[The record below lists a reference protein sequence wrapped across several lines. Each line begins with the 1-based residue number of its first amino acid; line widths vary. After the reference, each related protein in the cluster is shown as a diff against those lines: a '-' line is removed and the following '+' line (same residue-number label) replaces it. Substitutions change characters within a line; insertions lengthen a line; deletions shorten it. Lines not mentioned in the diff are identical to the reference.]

1 MLTLLLVNVQSLRN
15 KTDELSLFLDG
26 IGYPGLVLVTEHWL
40 REDEIVFVPGYTIL
54 SSFCRSSSSHGGCMI
69 FASRSFLENN
79 SFQPIVKYN
88 DLLEEVLFEFTIVFS
103 GKLNLYVLCIY
114 RSPLSSVKLFLDKLD
129 TLLSHISSNASIVLC
144 GDFNINF
151 SDEGSIDT
159 INLRNLLSSNN
170 LRMHVTAPTRHSR
183 YSSST
188 IDYVCSNFEE
198 DRVECSVLNAA
209 LSDHEA
215 VFFRVLG
222 NDVCARSVF
231 RFGRIFSRENYASF
245 HHLCTLTSWDHVMNS
260 EDPLKAF
267 HGTVCELFC
276 NAFPKRKIRVK
287 PHKKPWFTKG
297 LKISS
302 KNLRS
307 LHAIRKYT
315 DCPSLQQ
322 YFARYRSIY
331 RKLISLAKHRY
342 YCDRLKKSRNKQR
355 ESWNIVNDIRNSNT
369 HVVVD
374 NPNMSP
380 DFLNNYY
387 CTIAEKLTNTSPSSV
402 DPLSYL
408 SNISVENS
416 FYFLPTDL
424 EELKT
429 TLLSIKNKNSS
440 GTDCLS
446 TRVFL
451 NMPDCVLAVL
461 VEAINSSWQS
471 GVFSTVLKTAKV
483 IPLPKGGDL
492 DDPSNFRPIALL
504 STLSKIIEKMVK
516 SRLSSFLS
524 INNILSGLQF
534 GFRQGS
540 STNDAMFDMLST
552 LFSRIN
558 DGGVA
563 AVAFCDLTKAFDCV
577 NHTILFRKLGRY
589 GIRGLALSWFESFL
603 SGRSQRVFVGS
614 SCSSPHAIDRGVP
627 QGSVLGPLL
636 FLLYV
641 NDLAELRIRGK
652 FTIFA
657 DDTTILWHCLD
668 AAALGASI
676 VSDLRQ
682 LRIWCDANM
691 MSLNLDKTKIVT
703 FKCALD
709 GLIIENAPILSTS
722 ESTFLGLTID
732 RNLNFEPHIL
742 SLARKVSSGCFAVKL
757 ITRELG
763 AHVGRSVYFALIGS
777 RLRYGIAFWG
787 ATNNQLF
794 NSLFVIQKRAVRY
807 IYGVSSRTSCR
818 PLFIGNKILTLTC
831 LYILETAC
839 LIFTNRDKYTIQS
852 SGYMTRQHGDLRPPI
867 PSSSLIKRSIIYQGV
882 KIYNHLPNDLR
893 SSATTRIFRNRLKRI
908 LISKAY
914 YELHEF
920 YADNFD

>member
-1 MLTLLLVNVQSLRN
+1 MA
-15 KTDELSLFLDG
+15 
-26 IGYPGLVLVTEHWL
+26 
-40 REDEIVFVPGYTIL
+40 
-54 SSFCRSSSSHGGCMI
+54 M
-69 FASRSFLENN
+69 
-79 SFQPIVKYN
+79 
-88 DLLEEVLFEFTIVFS
+88 
-103 GKLNLYVLCIY
+103 
-114 RSPLSSVKLFLDKLD
+114 
-129 TLLSHISSNASIVLC
+129 
-144 GDFNINF
+144 
-151 SDEGSIDT
+151 
-159 INLRNLLSSNN
+159 
-170 LRMHVTAPTRHSR
+170 
-183 YSSST
+183 
-188 IDYVCSNFEE
+188 
-198 DRVECSVLNAA
+198 
-209 LSDHEA
+209 
-215 VFFRVLG
+215 
-222 NDVCARSVF
+222 
-231 RFGRIFSRENYASF
+231 
-245 HHLCTLTSWDHVMNS
+245 
-260 EDPLKAF
+260 
-267 HGTVCELFC
+267 
-276 NAFPKRKIRVK
+276 
-287 PHKKPWFTKG
+287 
-297 LKISS
+297 
-302 KNLRS
+302 
-307 LHAIRKYT
+307 
-315 DCPSLQQ
+315 
-322 YFARYRSIY
+322 
-331 RKLISLAKHRY
+331 
-342 YCDRLKKSRNKQR
+342 
-355 ESWNIVNDIRNSNT
+355 
-369 HVVVD
+369 D

-387 CTIAEKLTNTSPSSV
+387 CTISEKLTNTSPSSV

-424 EELKT
+424 EELKK

-451 NMPDCVLAVL
+451 NMPDCVLLVL

-524 INNILSGLQF
+524 MNNILSGLQF

-577 NHTILFRKLGRY
+577 NHAILFRKLGRY

-603 SGRSQRVFVGS
+603 SGRTQRVFVGS
-614 SCSSPHAIDRGVP
+614 SCSSPRAIDRGVP
-627 QGSVLGPLL
+627 QGSVLGPLM

-691 MSLNLDKTKIVT
+691 LSLNLDKTKIVT

-709 GLIIENAPILSTS
+709 GLIIENAPILSRS

-818 PLFIGNKILTLTC
+818 PLFIESKILTLTC

-893 SSATTRIFRNRLKRI
+893 LSATPRIFRNRLKRI

-914 YELHEF
+914 YGLNEF